1 VGDDQR
7 DTQRQ
12 ALYYVM
18 RIDRLQDNEVNAYFN
33 LIERRDG
40 FALMQLK
47 GSDLPEIINQNN

>member
-1 VGDDQR
+1 
-7 DTQRQ
+7 
-12 ALYYVM
+12 M